1 MTSISE
7 ESLSARSPGNEEV
20 NLLSLSV
27 LGIELHHLQ
36 LVDVREIQSGLV
48 TETARVRPNLG
59 LQVQPVQLHLQLPVD
74 AGHGKEHA
82 VPEVPHD
89 GVTDVTH
96 GAGDA
101 EGVQVRGGEDRA
113 N

>member
-1 MTSISE
+1 M
-7 ESLSARSPGNEEV
+7 
-20 NLLSLSV
+20 
-27 LGIELHHLQ
+27 
-36 LVDVREIQSGLV
+36 QSGLR
-48 TETARVRPNLG
+48 TEAASVRPDLG
-59 LQVQPVQLHLQLPVD
+59 LLVQPVQLHLQLPSD